1 MGDNAYREVTEL
13 LARRRRRA
21 EEDADLRRDELYG
34 SLPRLRQFDAE
45 IAGVCRQMTAAA
57 LEGEPTEK
65 YHAALERI
73 KQERRQTL
81 AEAGIAEDL
90 LLPRYTCPLCGDTGF
105 VDGRRCRCLQQ
116 LLRERSVTALPAG
129 LLADCRGFAD
139 FDLSYY
145 SDTAEGGK
153 LSPREAMRNIL
164 AYCRRYAENFG
175 KSSGNLL
182 FTGRTGLGKTYL
194 SACIAQEAA
203 AKGFSVRYYPAQALI
218 DCFERVRFNRNATPD
233 DMTAMREILSCDLL
247 ILDDMGAEFATA
259 YSQSVLYQVI
269 NDRMTECRPT
279 IISTN
284 LDLTAMGKIYNERI
298 LSRLIGSYTM
308 FRFVGKDIRQQ
319 KLARARGEAAV

>member
-105 VDGRRCRCLQQ
+105 VDGR
-116 LLRERSVTALPAG
+116 ALP
-129 LLADCRGFAD
+129 L
-139 FDLSYY
+139 
-145 SDTAEGGK
+145 
-153 LSPREAMRNIL
+153 P
-164 AYCRRYAENFG
+164 
-175 KSSGNLL
+175 
-182 FTGRTGLGKTYL
+182 
-194 SACIAQEAA
+194 AA
-203 AKGFSVRYYPAQALI
+203 AFAGEIRCCTAGRAFGGLPRLCGF
-218 DCFERVRFNRNATPD
+218 
-233 DMTAMREILSCDLL
+233 
-247 ILDDMGAEFATA
+247 
-259 YSQSVLYQVI
+259 
-269 NDRMTECRPT
+269 
-279 IISTN
+279 
-284 LDLTAMGKIYNERI
+284 
-298 LSRLIGSYTM
+298 
-308 FRFVGKDIRQQ
+308 
-319 KLARARGEAAV
+319 